1 LSALLAA
8 LKEFFNCAKRGDR
21 WFLAA
26 EPSVECYDFS
36 TQNKHRQLLPFCIT
50 ALVVYVLG
58 IPALFATL
66 LFRRARILRHRQGLQ
81 RIFHEREV
89 QNSKT
94 RVREKSR
101 FRTAGQTHEAAKAE
115 ILRLMDVDELHV
127 KLDRA
132 IDLYGF
138 LFRHYREQEYWW
150 ELLVL
155 SRKLAFAVIVNMPK
169 MPEAQTMLGI
179 IVLFA
184 YIAIAQA
191 LTPYMERYLTLMDLV
206 GASMATAIAMAGL
219 VMFGGFD
226 TRLATDPVSTRR
238 QRSYLIL
245 YRSLFPVEYD
255 ASLSAS

>member
-1 LSALLAA
+1 

-36 TQNKHRQLLPFCIT
+36 SQNQYRQLLPLCAT

-81 RIFHEREV
+81 RIFHEREM
-89 QNSKT
+89 QDS
-94 RVREKSR
+94 RSRAREKSR
-101 FRTAGQTHEAAKAE
+101 FCTVGQTHEAAKGE
-115 ILRLMDVDELHV
+115 ILRLLDIDELRE
-127 KLDRA
+127 KLERA

-138 LFRHYREQEYWW
+138 LFRHYHERQYWW

-155 SRKLAFAVIVNMPK
+155 SRKLAFAVIVNLPK

-191 LTPYMERYLTLMDLV
+191 MTPYMQRYLTLMDLV

-219 VMFGGFD
+219 LMFGGFD
-226 TRLATDPVSTRR
+226 TLLPVGPVSARR
-238 QRSYLIL
+238 RIIL
-245 YRSLFPVEYD
+245 ACLV
-255 ASLSAS
+255 L